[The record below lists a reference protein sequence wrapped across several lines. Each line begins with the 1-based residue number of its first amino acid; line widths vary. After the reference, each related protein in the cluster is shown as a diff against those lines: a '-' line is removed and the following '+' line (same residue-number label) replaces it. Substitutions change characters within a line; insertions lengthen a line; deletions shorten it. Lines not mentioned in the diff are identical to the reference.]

1 MAHIKTYSEFVN
13 ESGAVKYIEL
23 KIGEPVYAFS
33 DDGTFCGTQYYA
45 GNGMVGNMPNTIR
58 SANDKIIA
66 FKPKYIV
73 PNRTEGIE
81 VMPFDPNE
89 LRRLDIDLD
98 GYKVGDTLMITDIMP
113 NPDDYTD
120 YVNNWHKE
128 LMRQSA
134 ELSR

>member
-1 MAHIKTYSEFVN
+1 MAYIKTYGEFVN
-13 ESGAVKYIEL
+13 ESGAVKHIEL

-45 GNGMVGNMPNTIR
+45 GNEMVGNMPNTIR
-58 SANDKIIA
+58 SANDKTIV

-73 PNRTEGIE
+73 PNRTEGME
-81 VMPFDPNE
+81 VVPFNPNE
-89 LRRLDIDLD
+89 LRRLDIELD

-113 NPDDYTD
+113 NPDDYMD